1 MSEYIENMRRTMTE
15 AGVYS
20 KEDIDE
26 ICSLESEYE
35 KECSEIAR
43 QCEEEGYPSTGENY
57 ELRCASAREYY
68 DDQIAI
74 IDEKYDDD
82 SEPETKV
89 IKFEICM
96 EVEPDFVDKAKVW
109 EHHAERLLNFESY
122 SEIHG
127 VFACKVTEVEK

>member
-1 MSEYIENMRRTMTE
+1 MSKIEDMRRSMTE

-20 KEDIDE
+20 KADIDE
-26 ICSLESEYE
+26 ICRLESEYE
-35 KECSEIAR
+35 KECSEIAH
-43 QCEEEGYPSTGENY
+43 QCEEEGYPSAGENY

-68 DDQIAI
+68 DEQIAI
-74 IDEKYDDD
+74 IDEKYDED

-109 EHHAERLLNFESY
+109 EHHAERVLDFESY
-122 SEIHG
+122 PEIHS
-127 VFACKVTEVEK
+127 VFGCKVTAVEE

>member
-1 MSEYIENMRRTMTE
+1 MSEYIESMRRSMTE

-68 DDQIAI
+68 DEQIAI

-109 EHHAERLLNFESY
+109 EHHAERLLDFRSY
-122 SEIHG
+122 PEIKG

>member
-1 MSEYIENMRRTMTE
+1 MSKIEDMRRSMTE

-20 KEDIDE
+20 KADIDE
-26 ICSLESEYE
+26 ICRLESEYE
-35 KECSEIAR
+35 KEWSEIAH
-43 QCEEEGYPSTGENY
+43 QCEEEGYPSAGENY

-68 DDQIAI
+68 DEQIAI
-74 IDEKYDDD
+74 IDEKYDED

-109 EHHAERLLNFESY
+109 EHHAERVLDFESY
-122 SEIHG
+122 PEIHS
-127 VFACKVTEVEK
+127 VFGCKVTAVEE

>member
-1 MSEYIENMRRTMTE
+1 MSKIEDMRRSMTE

-20 KEDIDE
+20 KADIDE
-26 ICSLESEYE
+26 ICRLESEYE
-35 KECSEIAR
+35 KECSEIAL
-43 QCEEEGYPSTGENY
+43 QCMKEGYPSHGENY
-57 ELRCASAREYY
+57 ELRCEAARRYY

-74 IDEKYDDD
+74 IDEKYDED

-122 SEIHG
+122 PEIQG
-127 VFACKVTEVEK
+127 VFGCKVTAVEE